1 MCGIV
6 GITGHPQASQEAFQ
20 SLLMLQHRGQDSA
33 GILSAD
39 VDSGKLHLHRAMG
52 QVSEVFGAET
62 LSRLNGCTALGHTR
76 YSTIGSVKEED
87 LQPMVAALPVGLGLI
102 HNGNVSNFDAVR
114 KRLLGEGRFFL
125 SDNDLELFLHF
136 IAEEF
141 KSPALQGT
149 ETKGSS
155 LAVFEALTRA
165 VSRIHR
171 EIEGGYS
178 VVGTVSGR
186 GMFGFR
192 DPHAIRPLIL
202 GRKKN
207 PEADIARYGEYRHIL
222 TSETGPMKFLGYE
235 IVRDLRPGE
244 LIWIPSHS
252 AEGAPLHAANLR
264 ALESKPCMFE
274 WVYFSGAD
282 STLEGRN
289 VYQTRLRLG
298 EALARV
304 IPQDLEIDFVCP
316 VPDTSR
322 PAAIALAEK
331 LSKPFR
337 EVLIKNRYVQRSFIL
352 PRQDKRELVVSRKFS
367 VVEELVRGKNILLVD
382 DSIVRGTTSRKIV
395 DLLREHGARK
405 VYMAST
411 CPPVQEPCFYGIDF
425 PNHEELIAY
434 RRNEKQIA
442 DEIHADRV
450 FYTEVSDLKSA
461 LDLPGFCGAC
471 LTGEYPYARPALAAA
486 GAKP

>member
-39 VDSGKLHLHRAMG
+39 VESGKLHLHREMG
-52 QVSEVFGAET
+52 QVSEVFGPEA
-62 LSRLNGCTALGHTR
+62 LSRLQGRTALGHTR

-87 LQPMVAALPVGLGLI
+87 LQPMVAAMPVGLGLV
-102 HNGNVSNFDAVR
+102 HNGNVSNFEAVR
-114 KRLLGEGRFFL
+114 EKMLSEGRFFL
-125 SDNDLELFLHF
+125 SDNDLEFFLHF
-136 IAEEF
+136 IADEF
-141 KSPALQGT
+141 QNPASQ
-149 ETKGSS
+149 ESS
-155 LAVFEALTRA
+155 HSVFAALTRA
-165 VSRIHR
+165 VARIHR

-178 VVGTVSGR
+178 VIGTISGR
-186 GMFGFR
+186 GLFGFR

-207 PEADIARYGEYRHIL
+207 PESEIAQFGEYRHIL

-235 IVRDLRPGE
+235 IVRDLEPGE
-244 LIWIPSHS
+244 LIWIPSL
-252 AEGAPLHAANLR
+252 AKDGAPLQTTRLDSREA
-264 ALESKPCMFE
+264 KPCMFE

-304 IPQDLEIDFVCP
+304 IPEDLEIDFVCP

-331 LSKPFR
+331 LAKPFR

-367 VVEELVRGKNILLVD
+367 VVEELVRGKSILLVD

-395 DLLREHGARK
+395 DLLREHGARR

-411 CPPVQEPCFYGIDF
+411 CPPIEEPCFYGIDF
-425 PNHEELIAY
+425 PDHRELIAFQ
-434 RRNEKQIA
+434 RNASQIA

-450 FYTEVSDLKSA
+450 FYTSVADLKDA
-461 LDLPGFCGAC
+461 LSLPGFCGAC
-471 LTGEYPYARPALAAA
+471 ITGEYPYGRPRAAREGVAP
-486 GAKP
+486 

>member
-39 VDSGKLHLHRAMG
+39 IDSGKLHLHRAMG
-52 QVSEVFGAET
+52 QVSEVFGPET

-87 LQPMVAALPVGLGLI
+87 LQPMVAAMPVGLGLV
-102 HNGNVSNFDAVR
+102 HNGNVSNFEKVR
-114 KRLLGEGRFFL
+114 TRLLADGRFFL
-125 SDNDLELFLHF
+125 SDNDLEFFLHF
-136 IAEEF
+136 ISQEF
-141 KSPALQGT
+141 QSP
-149 ETKGSS
+149 GSLES
-155 LAVFEALTRA
+155 PHSVFAALTRA
-165 VSRIHR
+165 VTRIHR

-178 VVGTVSGR
+178 VVGTLSGR

-202 GRKKN
+202 GRKRN
-207 PEADIARYGEYRHIL
+207 PEADIPKYGEYRHIL

-235 IVRDLRPGE
+235 IVRDLKPGE
-244 LIWIPSHS
+244 LIWIPGQSS
-252 AEGAPLHAANLR
+252 EGAPLQTVCMDAREA
-264 ALESKPCMFE
+264 KPCMFE

-304 IPQDLEIDFVCP
+304 IPADLEIDFVCP

-322 PAAIALAEK
+322 PAAIALSEK
-331 LSKPFR
+331 LAKPFR

-411 CPPVQEPCFYGIDF
+411 CPPVKEPCFYGIDF

-434 RRNEKQIA
+434 GRNEHQIA

-461 LDLPGFCGAC
+461 LDVPGFCGAC
-471 LTGEYPYARPALAAA
+471 LTGEYPYARPENA
-486 GAKP
+486 GA